1 MKKTNQDDAAI
12 PVFKLYGGNHEWLT
26 PDLLHCELIA
36 DRCKLLAWEIKPH
49 RHSDL
54 LQIFYIQTGEA
65 SIQLDDSQHI
75 VTPPALLLVAEMCVH
90 GFTFSNDTEGYVL
103 TLASPLVNQLHAQL
117 GSQQNLLKES
127 ALYAIAHE
135 KCCFDTLFK
144 QINQEYR
151 DCLPSRELLLDSLV
165 TNIIVSTSRL
175 AITTSPPSNT
185 QQDKGHE
192 HFSRFSQS
200 LERNF
205 KSHQSIEVYADQFN
219 ITAAH
224 LNSLCRRIANQSA
237 LQIIHQRLLLEAKR
251 NLIYTAMTISEIS
264 NELGFSEPAYFT
276 RFFKRH
282 CDISPKNY
290 RQKSGTT
297 SIQKN

>member
-1 MKKTNQDDAAI
+1 
-12 PVFKLYGGNHEWLT
+12 
-26 PDLLHCELIA
+26 
-36 DRCKLLAWEIKPH
+36 
-49 RHSDL
+49 
-54 LQIFYIQTGEA
+54 
-65 SIQLDDSQHI
+65 
-75 VTPPALLLVAEMCVH
+75 
-90 GFTFSNDTEGYVL
+90 
-103 TLASPLVNQLHAQL
+103 VNQLHAQL